1 MSKTIELL
9 QQLIKYDSSDKTV
22 ANETIDFCKQW
33 LANEGLTAE
42 IVTNN
47 GFNMLICEVGQGD
60 KTLVLNGHV
69 DVVSGK
75 ETQFDPVIEDGK
87 LYGRGSADMKAGV
100 AAIMVAIS
108 ELNKLN
114 LKQTKVQLQL
124 VTDEEV
130 GGGNCANYLT
140 NEGYLGDFVI
150 CPEPTQVDIGFQA
163 KGILQIDIEL
173 SGSSAHGSRPWE
185 GVNAIAKA
193 FEVYNQLLT
202 LPFASESTEFYDGPS
217 INLAKIHGGDVYNK
231 VPDACTLSFDI
242 RYLPTQNKAQILK
255 EIASITDGKIHINL
269 EGPPVMNDKNEPYI
283 QQLVT
288 AIKQHTN
295 KDEVKLFGQHGF
307 ADTRYFS
314 RFNVPAVEF
323 GPSGNHWHGDGEYV
337 EVESVDN
344 YKDIIV
350 TFAQNM

>member
-150 CPEPTQVDIGFQA
+150 CPEPTQIDIGFQA

-173 SGSSAHGSRPWE
+173 FVHALQRSFGWLLKVCAARHERRKQE
-185 GVNAIAKA
+185 A
-193 FEVYNQLLT
+193 FALR
-202 LPFASESTEFYDGPS
+202 GC
-217 INLAKIHGGDVYNK
+217 AKITVRQS
-231 VPDACTLSFDI
+231 PL
-242 RYLPTQNKAQILK
+242 
-255 EIASITDGKIHINL
+255 
-269 EGPPVMNDKNEPYI
+269 
-283 QQLVT
+283 
-288 AIKQHTN
+288 
-295 KDEVKLFGQHGF
+295 
-307 ADTRYFS
+307 
-314 RFNVPAVEF
+314 
-323 GPSGNHWHGDGEYV
+323 
-337 EVESVDN
+337 
-344 YKDIIV
+344 
-350 TFAQNM
+350 